1 MRKTPCGEF
10 FYAECKMLNAELS
23 LLPLTREARKW
34 DDFASSPTFL
44 IKFNFGIKQLKG
56 FICHCNYTNLLIK
69 IMITISHFTLCNQ
82 FFSIKSVSTC
92 SHRYHIFTK
101 STPINIGF
109 IFIITKAIFLI
120 YTKNIFAFHNNSP
133 FIF

>member
-1 MRKTPCGEF
+1 MIKTPFGEF
-10 FYAECKMLNAELS
+10 FKCRMQNAECRIIITPSDEGGKKMGRFRIV
-23 LLPLTREARKW
+23 PY
-34 DDFASSPTFL
+34 FL